1 MSDHYKEYIQL
12 ISDKLKRDGDLSIY
26 DADLCLTTRLKNSL
40 KNMGLTTINSLL
52 DRTESDLLSY
62 PTLGRKSLNEVKE
75 LLHDLGLCL
84 KGASSFQFSGSNISV
99 FERNVRLQHLLKER
113 DRIDTEIKRLQALS
127 VETEQPKPEGKDD
140 LEEIIQKDIES
151 LAGGNKHLAKLILVG
166 GLTNKQAIALRERV
180 AKKTYKEIGEL
191 MGFSAHYARDLV
203 IKAMK
208 KLNHPTRRLKLQP
221 ELFALGLWER

>member
-1 MSDHYKEYIQL
+1 
-12 ISDKLKRDGDLSIY
+12 
-26 DADLCLTTRLKNSL
+26 
-40 KNMGLTTINSLL
+40 
-52 DRTESDLLSY
+52 
-62 PTLGRKSLNEVKE
+62 
-75 LLHDLGLCL
+75 
-84 KGASSFQFSGSNISV
+84 V

-151 LAGGNKHLAKLILVG
+151 LAGGNEHLAKLILVG